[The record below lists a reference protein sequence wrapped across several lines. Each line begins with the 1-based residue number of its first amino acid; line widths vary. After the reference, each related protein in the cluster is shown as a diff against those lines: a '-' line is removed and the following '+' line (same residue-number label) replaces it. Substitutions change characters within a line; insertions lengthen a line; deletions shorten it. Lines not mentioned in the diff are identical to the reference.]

1 MNLSENIQIYFQNF
15 DSKIQLE
22 RTEGGKLPQWS
33 ARLNSD
39 LGRGFQVE
47 MVNEEKE
54 FLQLYSVDL
63 KEKNICLV
71 RAAIINLEDT
81 KELIYNW
88 IENKV
93 TVDDIKKKYFA
104 LEKFIPIK
112 ESQNKYWKEWND
124 VKSYVFNYTCYYNKK
139 DKIGLE
145 KYNEMVNEIIVH
157 PFFSQ
162 LKPDI
167 SINGLTLNTEDKK
180 FPKYFISRN
189 ENEFQIYEPQT
200 YWKGEIVPENFLSKE
215 FIDLQKALD
224 FYQELI
230 CNEKDILKSQNEK

>member
-1 MNLSENIQIYFQNF
+1 M
-15 DSKIQLE
+15 
-22 RTEGGKLPQWS
+22 
-33 ARLNSD
+33 
-39 LGRGFQVE
+39 
-47 MVNEEKE
+47 
-54 FLQLYSVDL
+54 
-63 KEKNICLV
+63 
-71 RAAIINLEDT
+71 
-81 KELIYNW
+81 
-88 IENKV
+88 
-93 TVDDIKKKYFA
+93 
-104 LEKFIPIK
+104 
-112 ESQNKYWKEWND
+112 
-124 VKSYVFNYTCYYNKK
+124 KSYVFNYTCYYNKK

-180 FPKYFISRN
+180 FTKYFISRN

-230 CNEKDILKSQNEK
+230 CNEEDILKSQNEK